1 MPMIFFRALFLALL
15 FFLSTPTFADPIDS
29 LKNLLD
35 QTNIPKERMTLLAE
49 LTDQLYRAKP
59 KIALDYALE
68 ALSIAVPLN
77 DLEIQAKSQFSLI
90 YIYYFLA
97 KADEGIT
104 AGLAATKLARQLED
118 PILEADSYY
127 ILGYH
132 YYDKG
137 AIDQAKNAYQ
147 QCLDISKN
155 HDYSSGFG
163 KAAKGLGDLCE
174 SSGDYQAAIEYY
186 KKGLKIAR
194 TENNQRAIVIAH
206 NDLGR
211 IYDQMG
217 SYERGLE
224 YYIEGLK
231 IAEEAQDNRL
241 MASLNSNIASLQ
253 YFQNNYNKALEYI
266 QKAKLLFAN
275 NEDNAGLAKVAQTM
289 GNIAFMQEQYD
300 TALARFSECLNIQE
314 KRKNQRGLSF
324 AYFNLAK
331 TYLEKGDEDK
341 GLEFHLKSLK
351 IREEINF
358 QLGIASSS
366 LEVGNIYQDRKQQ
379 YQKALPYLQRSLALA
394 EETGAYTEMNDAY
407 SALARCYGKMGNY
420 RQAYD
425 YQERY
430 RETRDSLFNQDRNKS
445 IANMQVRYD
454 TEKKEA
460 QISTLTQEATLM
472 AGIQQKDQQV
482 KILLAIG
489 LFLLLGL
496 AFLFW
501 NQSRLKQKANAQLSI
516 KNKEIAQKSEA
527 LALSLQE
534 KEVLLRE
541 VHHRVKNNLQ
551 MVSSLLNLQAS
562 EVQNET
568 VLASIREG
576 KSRVEA
582 MSLIHENLYQ
592 SDQIK
597 EVDIAQ
603 YLKQLLGHLGMAF
616 AQKGKSIKVNLSA
629 EHIRFNIDTAIP
641 LGLVINELV
650 TNAYKYAFTG
660 QDIGQIDVQ
669 IQPISEH
676 TYELTIADNG
686 QGMPTDFEIKKTNSL
701 GLRLVN
707 MLSTLQLKGD
717 FDYHFDHGSL
727 FKVRFQ
733 ELHNPTTK
741 TA

>member
-1 MPMIFFRALFLALL
+1 MILLRAILFSLLFLFTSPA
-15 FFLSTPTFADPIDS
+15 FADAVDS

-35 QTNIPKERMTLLAE
+35 KTSVPEERMTLLAG
-49 LTDQLYRAKP
+49 LADQLYSAKP
-59 KIALDYALE
+59 NEGLDYALE
-68 ALSIAVPLN
+68 ALSIAESLN
-77 DLEIQAKSQFSLI
+77 DLKVQAKSQFLLI

-104 AGLAATKLARQLED
+104 AGLAATKLANQLED
-118 PILEADSYY
+118 VELEADSYY

-132 YYDKG
+132 FFDKG
-137 AIDQAKNAYQ
+137 DIDQAKKSYQ
-147 QCLDISKN
+147 QCLAISETN
-155 HDYSSGFG
+155 DYSSGISKG
-163 KAAKGLGDLCE
+163 AKGLGDLCE
-174 SSGDYQAAIEYY
+174 SSGEYQAAIEYY
-186 KKGLKIAR
+186 NKCLVISQK
-194 TENNQRAIVIAH
+194 ENDQRGRIVAH

-217 SYERGLE
+217 SYDRGLN

-231 IAEEAQDNRL
+231 IAEVAQDNRL
-241 MASLNSNIASLQ
+241 MASLTSNIASLH
-253 YFQNNYNKALEYI
+253 YFQKNYKKALEYT
-266 QKAKLLFAN
+266 QKAKVLFAN
-275 NEDNAGLAKVAQTM
+275 NNDDAGLARVYQTM
-289 GNIAFMQEQYD
+289 GNIAFQQAQYD
-300 TALARFSECLNIQE
+300 TALVRFTECLAIQE
-314 KRKNQRGLSF
+314 KRNNQRGLSF

-331 TYLEKGDEDK
+331 TYLKKGVENK
-341 GLEFHLKSLK
+341 ALELHLKSLE
-351 IREEINF
+351 IREQINF
-358 QLGIASSS
+358 QLGVAASS
-366 LEVGNIYQDRKQQ
+366 LMVGNIYQDQKQQ
-379 YQKALPYLQRSLALA
+379 YQKALPYLLRSKQLA
-394 EETGAYTEMNDAY
+394 EETEAYTEMNDAY
-407 SALARCYGKMGNY
+407 SALARCYSKMGNY
-420 RQAYD
+420 RIAYE

-430 RETRDSLFNQDRNKS
+430 RETRDSLFNKDRNES
-445 IANMQVRYD
+445 IANMQVQYD

-460 QISTLTQEATLM
+460 QISILTQQKALM
-472 AGIQQKDQQV
+472 LGIQQKDQQI
-482 KILLAIG
+482 KILLGIG

-501 NQSRLKQKANAQLSI
+501 NQSRLKQKVNTQLSN
-516 KNKEIAQKSEA
+516 KNVEIAEKSEA

-534 KEVLLRE
+534 KEILLRE

-562 EVQNET
+562 EVHNET

-592 SDQIK
+592 SDQLK

-603 YLKQLLGHLGMAF
+603 YLEQLLGHLGHAF
-616 AQKGKSIKVNLSA
+616 AQKGKSIKLNLLA
-629 EHIRFNIDTAIP
+629 ENIRFNIDTAIP

-650 TNAYKYAFTG
+650 TNAYKYAFSN
-660 QDIGQIDVQ
+660 QDIGLIEVE
-669 IQPISEH
+669 IQPLAKD
-676 TYELTIADNG
+676 TYELKIADNG
-686 QGMPTDFEIKKTNSL
+686 QGMPPDFEIKKTNSL

-717 FDYHFDHGSL
+717 FQYSYDQGSV

-733 ELHNPTTK
+733 ELRDQSSK

>member
-1 MPMIFFRALFLALL
+1 MTFFRALFLALL
-15 FFLSTPTFADPIDS
+15 FFLSTPAFADPVDS
-29 LKNLLD
+29 LKNLLE
-35 QTNIPKERMTLLAE
+35 QTNIPKERMTLLVQ
-49 LTDQLYRAKP
+49 LTDQLYSAKP

-68 ALSIAVPLN
+68 TLSIAVSLN
-77 DLEIQAKSQFSLI
+77 DLEVQAKSQFSLI

-97 KADEGIT
+97 KTEEGIT
-104 AGLAATKLARQLED
+104 AGLAAAKLAKQLED
-118 PILEADSYY
+118 PVLEADSYY

-137 AIDQAKNAYQ
+137 AIDHAKNAYQ
-147 QCLDISKN
+147 QCLDISED
-155 HDYSSGFG
+155 HDYALGFG

-186 KKGLKIAR
+186 KKCLKIAQ
-194 TENNQRAIVIAH
+194 TENNQRSMIIAH

-217 SYERGLE
+217 NYERGLE
-224 YYIEGLK
+224 YYLQGLS

-241 MASLNSNIASLQ
+241 MASLTSNIASLQ
-253 YFQNNYNKALEYI
+253 YFQNNYDKALEYT

-275 NEDNAGLAKVAQTM
+275 NEDDAGLAKVYQTM
-289 GNIAFMQEQYD
+289 GNIAFQQEQYD
-300 TALARFSECLNIQE
+300 TALAQFSAGLAIQE
-314 KRKNQRGLSF
+314 KRNNQRGLSF

-331 TYLEKGDEDK
+331 TYLEKGDENK
-341 GLEFHLKSLK
+341 GLELHLKSLE
-351 IREEINF
+351 IREKINF
-358 QLGIASSS
+358 QLGIASSN
-366 LEVGNIYQDRKQQ
+366 LVIGNIYQDQKQQ
-379 YQKALPYLQRSLALA
+379 YQKALPYLQRALVLA
-394 EETGAYTEMNDAY
+394 EETGAYQEMSASY
-407 SALARCYGKMGNY
+407 AALARCYSKLGNY
-420 RQAYD
+420 HKAYD
-425 YQERY
+425 YQEHY
-430 RETRDSLFNQDRNKS
+430 RATRDSLFNQDRNES

-460 QISTLTQEATLM
+460 QINALTQEAALM
-472 AGIQQKDQQV
+472 TGIQQKDQQV
-482 KILLAIG
+482 KVLLAIG
-489 LFLLLGL
+489 LLLLLGL

-501 NQSRLKQKANAQLSI
+501 NQSRLKQKVNAQLSI

-527 LALSLQE
+527 LALSLKE

-603 YLKQLLGHLGMAF
+603 YLEQLLGHLGSAF

-650 TNAYKYAFTG
+650 TNAYKYAFQG

-669 IQPISEH
+669 IQHISEH

-686 QGMPTDFEIKKTNSL
+686 QGMPADFEIKKTNSL

-733 ELHNPTTK
+733 ELGNQTAK